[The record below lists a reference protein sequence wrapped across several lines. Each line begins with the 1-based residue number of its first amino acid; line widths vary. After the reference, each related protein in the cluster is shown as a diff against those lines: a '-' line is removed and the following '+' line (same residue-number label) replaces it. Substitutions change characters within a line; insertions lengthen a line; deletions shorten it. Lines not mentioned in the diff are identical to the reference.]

1 MMTSTHKFLPHVDG
15 LKECFV
21 AGGAITSTY
30 TNKPVA
36 DIDVYPKSWK
46 ALEGALQWA
55 FDSALWCAHAS
66 NRALTFAGKDDS
78 PNVQIMTFDE
88 FPTAESIFAAFDFTV
103 CMGAYDLDEKRFILH
118 DKFLEHC
125 AQRFLS
131 FNIGTR
137 FPYAS
142 AWRVRKYEEKGFTI
156 GKMEFHKILMACAEK
171 PIRSWDELKEQ
182 VGGVYGEAF
191 DVPDNE
197 PFSIGAAHK
206 AMSTLRPASPTNP
219 FGSAEEAIVAS
230 IPTEREYFEVND
242 EQGKPVFFVRIGDD
256 FERMKLPPKTGKKVA
271 PFNGGVFYKKVVRD
285 GDTLRSNYKRDFVY
299 PVGEV
304 VESASPYLWVVKTE
318 REARNYNTWKS
329 DKQTVIE
336 IRAEPEDIVVSY
348 SDIKIKRGLVVREVP
363 ANDNAATDTQ
373 VSAAA

>member
-1 MMTSTHKFLPHVDG
+1 MTTTHKFLPHVSH
-15 LKECFV
+15 LKQCFV

-36 DIDVYPKSWK
+36 DIDIYPKSWR
-46 ALEGALQWA
+46 ALEDAIQWA
-55 FDSALWCAHAS
+55 FDAGLWCAHAS
-66 NRALTFAGKDDS
+66 NRALTFASKDGD

-88 FPTAESIFAAFDFTV
+88 FPTADSIFSAFDFTV
-103 CMGAYDLDEKRFILH
+103 CMGAYDLDEGKFVLH

-125 AQRFLS
+125 AQRFLC
-131 FNIGTR
+131 FNTGTR

-171 PIRSWDELKEQ
+171 PIRSWGELKEQ

-197 PFSIGAAHK
+197 PFSIEAAHK
-206 AMSTLRPASPTNP
+206 AMATVRPASPTNP

-230 IPTEREYFEVND
+230 LPIEREYFEVKD
-242 EQGKPVFFVRIGDD
+242 EQGKPVYFVRIGDE
-256 FERMKLPPKTGKKVA
+256 FERMKIAPKLGKPVA
-271 PFNGGVFYKKVVRD
+271 PFGGGVFYKKVVRD
-285 GDTLRSNYKRDFVY
+285 GGVLRSNHKPSFTY

-304 VESASPYLWVVKTE
+304 VTSEAPYLWVVQTAQ
-318 REARNYNTWKS
+318 EARNYKLWS
-329 DKQTVIE
+329 SKQEAVIE
-336 IRAEPEDIVVSY
+336 IHAEPEDIVCDHANV
-348 SDIKIKRGLVVREVP
+348 KIKRGRVIRVVDGAV
-363 ANDNAATDTQ
+363 NDNSPDF